1 MQIFFLTEKDKRRF
15 GDEYVKELIKALRM
29 YKKDASGRLIKSI
42 DYRLTETAYE
52 LNFFINAEDYLT
64 YIDEGRKPGSYPPIK
79 AIARWASIKGID
91 SGAVFPIAHK
101 IYKYG
106 IKPTNILDKV
116 ERKVLYGKAFD
127 ELEQNM
133 ANNIETAIVNN
144 INEINKQQ

>member
-15 GDEYVKELIKALRM
+15 GDSYVKELIRALRQ

-52 LNFFINAEDYLT
+52 LNFFINSEDYLT
-64 YIDEGRKPGSYPPIK
+64 YVDQGRKRGSYPPIK
-79 AIARWASIKGID
+79 NIARWASLKGLPQ
-91 SGAVFPIAHK
+91 GTEYAIANK
-101 IYKYG
+101 IYKFG

-127 ELEQNM
+127 ELESNIT
-133 ANNIETAIVNN
+133 NNIETAIVNN
-144 INEINKQQ
+144 IENNK

>member
-15 GDEYVKELIKALRM
+15 GDEYVKELIKALRAL
-29 YKKDASGRLIKSI
+29 KKDASGRLIKSI

-64 YIDEGRKPGSYPPIK
+64 YVDEGRKPGSYPPIK
-79 AIARWASIKGID
+79 AIARWATIKGMD
-91 SGAVFPIAHK
+91 KNAAFPIANK
-101 IYKYG
+101 IYKFG
-106 IKPTNILDKV
+106 IKPTNVLDKV

-144 INEINKQQ
+144 INQNNKQ

>member
-15 GDEYVKELIKALRM
+15 GDAYVNELIRALRQ

-64 YIDEGRKPGSYPPIK
+64 YVDQGRKRGSYPPIK
-79 AIARWASIKGID
+79 SIAKWASLKGLPK
-91 SGAVFPIAHK
+91 GTEFGIAK
-101 IYKYG
+101 NIYKFG

-127 ELEQNM
+127 EMETAI
-133 ANNIETAIVNN
+133 ANNIETEIVNN
-144 INEINKQQ
+144 IENNK